1 MEPVT
6 LTEKEWDEEYQ
17 PLQSEIELDD
27 YETVVQVAMALSGG
41 NTQEAYRHVWTVI
54 EGDNDRQWLVNG
66 FHTVNK
72 IGYRTCLIPFSGD
85 ENCDITVAYVTD
97 EDYDR

>member
-6 LTEKEWDEEYQ
+6 LTEKEWEQRYN
-17 PLQSEIELDD
+17 PIETEVGLDD
-27 YETVVQVAMALSGG
+27 YETIVKSAIELANGAEEQ
-41 NTQEAYRHVWTVI
+41 AYRYVWTI
-54 EGDNDRQWLVNG
+54 LEGDNDRQWLVNG
-66 FHTVNK
+66 FHIVNK
-72 IGYRTCLIPFSGD
+72 IGYKLCAFPFSGD